1 MIWVPKKDTTTTYIL
16 PKIERKNIMEITYT
30 KCGDYLLPNLIL
42 KPRKQENLNKYGLM
56 RLDYLKKNKS
66 ALYQQLLMQDKLYD
80 HLFSVSIEAKEK
92 VNYLINK
99 MVKSDDSITEELKAT
114 NQILWV
120 QKMNNCKNIAEEIVL
135 KELIYGDTIW

>member
-1 MIWVPKKDTTTTYIL
+1 
-16 PKIERKNIMEITYT
+16 MEITYT

-80 HLFSVSIEAKEK
+80 HLFSVSIEAEEK
-92 VNYLINK
+92 VNYLINEL
-99 MVKSDDSITEELKAT
+99 VRLDDSITEELKT
-114 NQILWV
+114 NNQMQWV
-120 QKMNNCKNIAEEIVL
+120 QRMNNYKNIAEEIVL
-135 KELIYGDTIW
+135 KELIYEDII

>member
-1 MIWVPKKDTTTTYIL
+1 
-16 PKIERKNIMEITYT
+16 MEITYT

-80 HLFSVSIEAKEK
+80 HLFSVSIDAEDK
-92 VNYLINK
+92 VNYLINE
-99 MVKSDDSITEELKAT
+99 MVKSDDSINENLKAT
-114 NQILWV
+114 NQLLWV
-120 QKMNNCKNIAEEIVL
+120 QKMNNYKIIAEEIVL
-135 KELIYGDTIW
+135 KELIYGDAI

>member
-1 MIWVPKKDTTTTYIL
+1 
-16 PKIERKNIMEITYT
+16 MEITYT

-80 HLFSVSIEAKEK
+80 HLFSVSIDAEDK
-92 VNYLINK
+92 VNYLINENRIAPVNLAHNNAVARGRVGGRGSGPPTLPLRGRDRNESK
-99 MVKSDDSITEELKAT
+99 QAT
-114 NQILWV
+114 MWHAASSH
-120 QKMNNCKNIAEEIVL
+120 AEASL
-135 KELIYGDTIW
+135 SHP

>member
-1 MIWVPKKDTTTTYIL
+1 
-16 PKIERKNIMEITYT
+16 MEITYT

-135 KELIYGDTIW
+135 KELIYGDTI

>member
-1 MIWVPKKDTTTTYIL
+1 
-16 PKIERKNIMEITYT
+16 MEITYT

-80 HLFSVSIEAKEK
+80 HLFSVSIEAEEK
-92 VNYLINK
+92 VNYLINEL
-99 MVKSDDSITEELKAT
+99 VRLDDSINEELKT
-114 NQILWV
+114 NNQMQWV
-120 QKMNNCKNIAEEIVL
+120 QRMNNYKNIAEEIVL
-135 KELIYGDTIW
+135 KELIYGDTI